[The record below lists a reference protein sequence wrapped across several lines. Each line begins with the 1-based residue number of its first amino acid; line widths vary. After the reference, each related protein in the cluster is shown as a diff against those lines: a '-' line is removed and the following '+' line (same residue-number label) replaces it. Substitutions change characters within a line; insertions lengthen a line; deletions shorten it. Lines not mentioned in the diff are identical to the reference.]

1 MKSGLKSYMK
11 LLSVLLLILVF
22 SMLYLKLSKYQPK
35 VVYHEMKSEIYSDV
49 QLKEASE
56 LAVSKF
62 KENHVVIEISYAGDE
77 YSEKSAKEDGSYPGM
92 LFEVVVKN
100 RKEKV
105 PYYGFVEMMNG
116 EYQLNS
122 GSVGPIQASL
132 DYDKL

>member
-11 LLSVLLLILVF
+11 LLSVLLLIFVF
-22 SMLYLKLSKYQPK
+22 SMLYLKLSKYQSK

-77 YSEKSAKEDGSYPGM
+77 YSEKSAKENGSYPGM
-92 LFEVVVKN
+92 LFEVVV
-100 RKEKV
+100 
-105 PYYGFVEMMNG
+105 EMMNG
-116 EYQLNS
+116 EYQLNP
-122 GSVGPIQASL
+122 GSVGPVQASL